1 MVQSLQNY
9 LYEIYKHKRLE
20 KTRQFLL
27 RFKGKFLKKTS
38 KKKLNEYISNCSD
51 FPKIYSNKIE
61 VIDPKTKF

>member
-38 KKKLNEYISNCSD
+38 KKKLNEHFSNYSD
-51 FPKIYSNKIE
+51 FPKIDSNKIE
-61 VIDPKTKF
+61 VIDPKT